1 MSAAITIRVSGVRLD
16 ERTFLGVLPKAAE
29 RLGMVA
35 WTVRPG
41 TVRLHV
47 DPREPL
53 VLLDATVSRMARHI
67 GGTARR
73 EGFDGYRIIAGE
85 KQRVAA

>member
-16 ERTFLGVLPKAAE
+16 ERTFLGVLPPAAK
-29 RLGMVA
+29 RLGMVS

-53 VLLDATVSRMARHI
+53 VLLDATVTRMARHV

-73 EGFDGYRIIAGE
+73 EGFDGYRIIAGQ
-85 KQRVAA
+85 QRVAA

>member
-1 MSAAITIRVSGVRLD
+1 MSATITIRVSGIPLD
-16 ERTFLGVLPKAAE
+16 ERTFISVLPQAAK

-35 WTVRPG
+35 WTLRPG
-41 TVRLHV
+41 TVRLQV

-53 VLLDATVSRMARHI
+53 VLLDATVNRMARHV

-73 EGFDGYRIIAGE
+73 KGFDGYRIVAG
-85 KQRVAA
+85 QRRAA

>member
-1 MSAAITIRVSGVRLD
+1 MSAITIRVSGGGLD
-16 ERTFLGVLPKAAE
+16 ERTFLGVLPQAAK
-29 RLGMVA
+29 RLGMVS

-41 TVRLHV
+41 VVRLHV
-47 DPREPL
+47 DPREPM

-67 GGTARR
+67 GGTAMRD
-73 EGFDGYRIIAGE
+73 GFDGYRIIPGE